1 MELACV
7 SDQIIQLQNLH
18 QKNLAASN
26 YDLSQY
32 KSELDKLTSSMQAKE
47 ADHLQEMRKIQ
58 SEVEQLVTKF
68 GDREHAQNEIRE
80 VINAKKNKYK
90 RTCLDMVIQIQTLK
104 KQINDQAA
112 SIARLESPRFGVNE
126 RRGREKVRWAQE
138 NQDEAIGSDKENEF
152 NYF

>member
-18 QKNLAASN
+18 QKNLATSN
-26 YDLSQY
+26 YDLSYY
-32 KSELDKLTSSMQAKE
+32 KGELDKLTSSMQAKE

-68 GDREHAQNEIRE
+68 GDREQAQNEIRE

-112 SIARLESPRFGVNE
+112 SIAHLESPRFGFNE
-126 RRGREKVRWAQE
+126 WRGREKVRWAQE